1 MSLAAYVIL
10 VFSFFAALG
19 LAVTA
24 AIQLLKGRTRGLNW
38 LEYGHAAVS
47 AGLLAATLILL
58 ACLLSGDFALAY
70 VHDHTNRSLPAIYR
84 ACALWA
90 GQEGSLLVWAAGI
103 ALVCLIFQRSRVYS
117 HLGDSTRMMF
127 WALHFLVM
135 AFFLLLLVTWS
146 NPFARLIPAP
156 ADGLGLNPILRHPGM
171 ILHPPLLLLGYAGLA
186 LPACLAAAQSF
197 IPRKG
202 TEYAWIMLVRPY
214 ILAAWAALTAG
225 IVLGMW
231 WAYMELGWGGYWAWD
246 PVENASLIPW
256 LISTA
261 ALHTL
266 IVQERRNKLH
276 RVNVALMCLTTI
288 SALFATYLV
297 RSGVVQSVHAFGDG
311 SVGTP
316 LTVFVLGGLLI
327 SFWAAF
333 SVPARGRELAGIV
346 SREGFL
352 VMVCWLLLALS
363 VIILVG
369 TMWPVISLLWTPEPH
384 GLDANFYNRVCVP
397 LGMLIMLLLM
407 VCPWLRWDGGLR
419 DAPRFWLALGAFVA
433 SGAAFFFL
441 GYRQPVALLAAAGSV
456 ACLAGLLA
464 SLPSLPGKGGWRAVG
479 AAGLHVGLA
488 VLVLGMA
495 FSGPYK
501 QEYDLLF
508 QNGKGVQQAGAY
520 RVELLEA
527 QQGRAVDHDYLE
539 ARLKIYEGDT
549 LLGELKPQR
558 RMYDK
563 FGTMQFSEVD
573 VVPGLGNELYASFL
587 GLDENASV
595 LIRFSVEPLVNWM
608 WIGGTLMCL
617 FPFLMLARGRKK
629 QTPEAGSDAPA
640 DNGPQ
645 A

>member
-1 MSLAAYVIL
+1 M
-10 VFSFFAALG
+10 
-19 LAVTA
+19 
-24 AIQLLKGRTRGLNW
+24 
-38 LEYGHAAVS
+38 
-47 AGLLAATLILL
+47 
-58 ACLLSGDFALAY
+58 
-70 VHDHTNRSLPAIYR
+70 
-84 ACALWA
+84 
-90 GQEGSLLVWAAGI
+90 
-103 ALVCLIFQRSRVYS
+103 
-117 HLGDSTRMMF
+117 
-127 WALHFLVM
+127 
-135 AFFLLLLVTWS
+135 
-146 NPFARLIPAP
+146 
-156 ADGLGLNPILRHPGM
+156 
-171 ILHPPLLLLGYAGLA
+171 PP
-186 LPACLAAAQSF
+186 
-197 IPRKG
+197 
-202 TEYAWIMLVRPY
+202 
-214 ILAAWAALTAG
+214 
-225 IVLGMW
+225 
-231 WAYMELGWGGYWAWD
+231 
-246 PVENASLIPW
+246 
-256 LISTA
+256 
-261 ALHTL
+261 
-266 IVQERRNKLH
+266 
-276 RVNVALMCLTTI
+276 TI
-288 SALFATYLV
+288 SAFFATYLV

-464 SLPSLPGKGGWRAVG
+464 SLPTLLGKGGWRAVG

-629 QTPEAGSDAPA
+629 QTPAAGGDAPA
-640 DNGPQ
+640 DDGPQ

>member
-1 MSLAAYVIL
+1 M
-10 VFSFFAALG
+10 
-19 LAVTA
+19 
-24 AIQLLKGRTRGLNW
+24 
-38 LEYGHAAVS
+38 
-47 AGLLAATLILL
+47 
-58 ACLLSGDFALAY
+58 
-70 VHDHTNRSLPAIYR
+70 
-84 ACALWA
+84 
-90 GQEGSLLVWAAGI
+90 
-103 ALVCLIFQRSRVYS
+103 
-117 HLGDSTRMMF
+117 
-127 WALHFLVM
+127 
-135 AFFLLLLVTWS
+135 
-146 NPFARLIPAP
+146 
-156 ADGLGLNPILRHPGM
+156 
-171 ILHPPLLLLGYAGLA
+171 
-186 LPACLAAAQSF
+186 
-197 IPRKG
+197 
-202 TEYAWIMLVRPY
+202 
-214 ILAAWAALTAG
+214 
-225 IVLGMW
+225 
-231 WAYMELGWGGYWAWD
+231 
-246 PVENASLIPW
+246 
-256 LISTA
+256 
-261 ALHTL
+261 
-266 IVQERRNKLH
+266 
-276 RVNVALMCLTTI
+276 
-288 SALFATYLV
+288 
-297 RSGVVQSVHAFGDG
+297 
-311 SVGTP
+311 
-316 LTVFVLGGLLI
+316 
-327 SFWAAF
+327 
-333 SVPARGRELAGIV
+333 
-346 SREGFL
+346 
-352 VMVCWLLLALS
+352 
-363 VIILVG
+363 
-369 TMWPVISLLWTPEPH
+369 
-384 GLDANFYNRVCVP
+384 
-397 LGMLIMLLLM
+397 
-407 VCPWLRWDGGLR
+407 
-419 DAPRFWLALGAFVA
+419 
-433 SGAAFFFL
+433 
-441 GYRQPVALLAAAGSV
+441 

>member
-1 MSLAAYVIL
+1 MDRGAA
-10 VFSFFAALG
+10 AQG
-19 LAVTA
+19 L
-24 AIQLLKGRTRGLNW
+24 
-38 LEYGHAAVS
+38 E
-47 AGLLAATLILL
+47 
-58 ACLLSGDFALAY
+58 
-70 VHDHTNRSLPAIYR
+70 
-84 ACALWA
+84 
-90 GQEGSLLVWAAGI
+90 
-103 ALVCLIFQRSRVYS
+103 
-117 HLGDSTRMMF
+117 
-127 WALHFLVM
+127 WALHHAPWQTFDR
-135 AFFLLLLVTWS
+135 LLD
-146 NPFARLIPAP
+146 RL
-156 ADGLGLNPILRHPGM
+156 PG
-171 ILHPPLLLLGYAGLA
+171 GEYAG
-186 LPACLAAAQSF
+186 
-197 IPRKG
+197 K
-202 TEYAWIMLVRPY
+202 
-214 ILAAWAALTAG
+214 
-225 IVLGMW
+225 IVF
-231 WAYMELGWGGYWAWD
+231 
-246 PVENASLIPW
+246 
-256 LISTA
+256 
-261 ALHTL
+261 
-266 IVQERRNKLH
+266 R
-276 RVNVALMCLTTI
+276 
-288 SALFATYLV
+288 
-297 RSGVVQSVHAFGDG
+297 
-311 SVGTP
+311 
-316 LTVFVLGGLLI
+316 GLLTNGGDND
-327 SFWAAF
+327 ALE
-333 SVPARGRELAGIV
+333 ARGTL
-346 SREGFL
+346 
-352 VMVCWLLLALS
+352 
-363 VIILVG
+363 
-369 TMWPVISLLWTPEPH
+369 
-384 GLDANFYNRVCVP
+384 
-397 LGMLIMLLLM
+397 
-407 VCPWLRWDGGLR
+407 
-419 DAPRFWLALGAFVA
+419 
-433 SGAAFFFL
+433 
-441 GYRQPVALLAAAGSV
+441 ALLAAAGSV

-508 QNGKGVQQAGAY
+508 QNGKGAQQAGAY

>member
-1 MSLAAYVIL
+1 
-10 VFSFFAALG
+10 
-19 LAVTA
+19 
-24 AIQLLKGRTRGLNW
+24 
-38 LEYGHAAVS
+38 
-47 AGLLAATLILL
+47 
-58 ACLLSGDFALAY
+58 
-70 VHDHTNRSLPAIYR
+70 
-84 ACALWA
+84 
-90 GQEGSLLVWAAGI
+90 
-103 ALVCLIFQRSRVYS
+103 
-117 HLGDSTRMMF
+117 
-127 WALHFLVM
+127 
-135 AFFLLLLVTWS
+135 
-146 NPFARLIPAP
+146 
-156 ADGLGLNPILRHPGM
+156 
-171 ILHPPLLLLGYAGLA
+171 
-186 LPACLAAAQSF
+186 
-197 IPRKG
+197 
-202 TEYAWIMLVRPY
+202 
-214 ILAAWAALTAG
+214 
-225 IVLGMW
+225 
-231 WAYMELGWGGYWAWD
+231 
-246 PVENASLIPW
+246 
-256 LISTA
+256 
-261 ALHTL
+261 
-266 IVQERRNKLH
+266 
-276 RVNVALMCLTTI
+276 
-288 SALFATYLV
+288 
-297 RSGVVQSVHAFGDG
+297 
-311 SVGTP
+311 
-316 LTVFVLGGLLI
+316 
-327 SFWAAF
+327 
-333 SVPARGRELAGIV
+333 
-346 SREGFL
+346 
-352 VMVCWLLLALS
+352 
-363 VIILVG
+363 
-369 TMWPVISLLWTPEPH
+369 
-384 GLDANFYNRVCVP
+384 
-397 LGMLIMLLLM
+397 MLIMLLLM

-464 SLPSLPGKGGWRAVG
+464 SLPSLPGKGGWLAVG